1 MACAVPPHPFASASR
16 KAIAASRAT
25 FTERASLLPPA
36 AVGSRPAVA
45 DRLKLAGGRGMLA
58 KAARCCSSPKEPV
71 CAHPGKERRARP
83 LTFAARTMDT
93 VNDLGGFLSI
103 VRGEL
108 FDNNWQLRQ
117 YVSFGR
123 GSGLRSRTSLRVHRR
138 SRTHT
143 TNGRVKAKLSI
154 RRKRLFKGVAFSRL
168 QTNDPT

>member
-71 CAHPGKERRARP
+71 GAHPPRQKSDEHDRSPLRRAQWIP
-83 LTFAARTMDT
+83 SMTSEVSCQSFEVNFLTTIGNCDSM
-93 VNDLGGFLSI
+93 
-103 VRGEL
+103 
-108 FDNNWQLRQ
+108 
-117 YVSFGR
+117 Y
-123 GSGLRSRTSLRVHRR
+123 
-138 SRTHT
+138 
-143 TNGRVKAKLSI
+143 
-154 RRKRLFKGVAFSRL
+154 RLEGGVA
-168 QTNDPT
+168 